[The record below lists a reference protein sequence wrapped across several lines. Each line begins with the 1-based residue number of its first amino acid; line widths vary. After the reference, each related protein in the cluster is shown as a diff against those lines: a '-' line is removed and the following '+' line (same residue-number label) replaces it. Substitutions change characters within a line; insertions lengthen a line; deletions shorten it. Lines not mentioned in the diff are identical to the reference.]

1 TVTWAAPADGGSPV
15 TGYKLSLNKGTAIPL
30 AASATSHT
38 FTVLG
43 AGAYTAT
50 LIATNAVG
58 ESPASSA
65 SKSVS
70 ITASTAEPTA
80 QAVETAAATSG
91 GAPEWLAGA
100 GILVA
105 LVAVGALALLGQR
118 LFARRRTSAAPV
130 GDQPDE
136 TSVPE

>member
-1 TVTWAAPADGGSPV
+1 M

-30 AASATSHT
+30 AATATSHT

-50 LIATNAVG
+50 LVAVNAVG
-58 ESPASSA
+58 ESPVSSV
-65 SKSVS
+65 SKSVTIS
-70 ITASTAEPTA
+70 ASTAKPTA
-80 QAVETAAATSG
+80 QAVENTAASSG
-91 GAPEWLAGA
+91 GTPEWLAGA

-118 LFARRRTSAAPV
+118 LFARRRAIASPQA
-130 GDQPDE
+130 DQPDE